1 MKIVLNLKGI
11 VAIVIFI
18 VAMTYLIVN
27 LFVDNSLVN
36 RLLSFSFMVC
46 AIGLFISGFREGRKV
61 IK

>member
-27 LFVDNSLVN
+27 LFVDDSLVN

-46 AIGLFISGFREGRKV
+46 AIFLFISGFREGRKV